1 VWHRQYLV
9 VENSSMHGPYNVIF
23 QGSIQKDGG
32 DIALDDVVFT
42 YNCKLQSD
50 EPNTTPT
57 TPPPEEITS
66 CNFEDEQLCGWRL
79 DLELNETERFHFE
92 RKSGNEMLAG
102 FLPNA
107 DHNGDKEAHFMWA
120 DAAFGNKNEVTA
132 MSSPKV
138 ENIADKLCF
147 NFWFD
152 VRVDAGI
159 KYLQIETEVK
169 DDPNTRQ
176 IAWHLTPDHGVDN
189 WQVGRV
195 SVKRGQ
201 PYKIVI
207 TTQRSNAAL
216 GYVAIDDFEF
226 IYGTED
232 CSIMPELARPTTT
245 TTTTTPPSSS
255 SSSSLHIF
263 IFSFS
268 FFLVI

>member
-1 VWHRQYLV
+1 MKCLL
-9 VENSSMHGPYNVIF
+9 F
-23 QGSIQKDGG
+23 K
-32 DIALDDVVFT
+32 
-42 YNCKLQSD
+42 
-50 EPNTTPT
+50 
-57 TPPPEEITS
+57 
-66 CNFEDEQLCGWRL
+66 
-79 DLELNETERFHFE
+79 
-92 RKSGNEMLAG
+92 
-102 FLPNA
+102 
-107 DHNGDKEAHFMWA
+107 
-120 DAAFGNKNEVTA
+120 
-132 MSSPKV
+132 
-138 ENIADKLCF
+138 
-147 NFWFD
+147 
-152 VRVDAGI
+152 VDAGI

-245 TTTTTPPSSS
+245 TTTTTTFLGCDSIELNLVFMYLRNHIWQLKHVISHSSTKR
-255 SSSSLHIF
+255 LNICNL
-263 IFSFS
+263 I
-268 FFLVI
+268 IRAPNTI

>member
-1 VWHRQYLV
+1 MKCLL
-9 VENSSMHGPYNVIF
+9 F
-23 QGSIQKDGG
+23 K
-32 DIALDDVVFT
+32 
-42 YNCKLQSD
+42 
-50 EPNTTPT
+50 
-57 TPPPEEITS
+57 
-66 CNFEDEQLCGWRL
+66 
-79 DLELNETERFHFE
+79 
-92 RKSGNEMLAG
+92 
-102 FLPNA
+102 
-107 DHNGDKEAHFMWA
+107 
-120 DAAFGNKNEVTA
+120 
-132 MSSPKV
+132 
-138 ENIADKLCF
+138 
-147 NFWFD
+147 
-152 VRVDAGI
+152 VDAGI

-245 TTTTTPPSSS
+245 TTTTTPPRRE
-255 SSSSLHIF
+255 IF
-263 IFSFS
+263 TTAATKNRSCDARAGWVCGRRNQVLS
-268 FFLVI
+268 GCLAGHNQ